1 MIIKYRVNKS
11 FTIVNITGVSKEP
24 ITADYDKFGNFV
36 VAKYIRGHQKYT
48 VPATHW
54 RILNRLHALGWAK
67 APRNRLTATEG
78 L

>member
-1 MIIKYRVNKS
+1 MNINYRNNKS
-11 FTIVNITGVSKEP
+11 FTIVNITGISKEP
-24 ITADYDKFGNFV
+24 INAEYDKFGNFV

-54 RILNRLHALGWAK
+54 RILNRLYALGWAK
-67 APRNRLTATEG
+67 SPRNRLTATEG